1 MPETAVENLFRDLPP
16 RLAEELFT
24 TLAAGDGARIERILS
39 PPGQIEP
46 GSWYDQEWDEWVMVV
61 RGGATLEIGGAP
73 GPVELVELGPGDHVV
88 LPAHQ
93 RHRVASTIPGE
104 PTLWLAVHFR

>member
-1 MPETAVENLFRDLPP
+1 MPDTAVDNLFRDLPP
-16 RLAEELFT
+16 RLEEELFT
-24 TLAAGDGARIERILS
+24 TLAAGGGARIERILS

-61 RGGATLEIGGAP
+61 RGGAALEIDGEP
-73 GPVELVELGPGDHVV
+73 GLVELGPGDHVV
-88 LPAHQ
+88 VPAHR
-93 RHRVASTIPGE
+93 RHRVASTAPGE